1 MSARKWS
8 VSLVALVAIGA
19 ALYVVQPNVFHAV
32 TGPLTRLWN
41 PENANAQKAPPP
53 RVIPVEAVTAVL
65 KDVPVQ
71 LEALGT
77 VTPIASVAIKARLE
91 SVITG
96 VYFED
101 GATVDAGQLLFTLD
115 GRHLEAEIKRVEAVI
130 AGAEAQQEQAE
141 RDVKRYNELIQKNA
155 TTQVTLNNAQT
166 QVNIAKATAEANRAQ
181 LENLK
186 VQLSWTK
193 IHAPISGRISAAAV
207 KVGNLVRPADTA
219 PLAIINQIKPVYITF
234 GLPQKQLPELRKA
247 LAAGTA
253 TVEARVPGDNR
264 VAYGQVTMI
273 ENTVDAATGMA
284 IVRATMENKDEML
297 WPGTLVNTRV
307 ILRNEQAVL
316 VPSPAVQVSQTGSY
330 VFVVENGVARVRPVT
345 VERTL
350 DMQSV
355 ISNGLK
361 GGETVVL
368 DGQLQLVDGTRVAP
382 RQSGKPGV

>member
-19 ALYVVQPNVFHAV
+19 ALYAVQPNLFHAV

-53 RVIPVEAVTAVL
+53 RVIPVEVVTAVV
-65 KDVPVQ
+65 KDVPIR

-96 VYFED
+96 VHFQD
-101 GATVDAGQLLFTLD
+101 GAMVHAGDLLFTLD
-115 GRHLEAEIKRVEAVI
+115 SRQIEAEIKRVEAVI

-141 RDVKRYNELIQKNA
+141 RDVKRYNELVQKNA

-166 QVNIAKATAEANRAQ
+166 QVNIAASVAASNRAQ

-193 IHAPISGRISAAAV
+193 IRAPISGRISAAAV
-207 KVGNLVRPADTA
+207 KVGNFVRPADTA
-219 PLAIINQIKPVYITF
+219 PLAIINQIKPVYVTF
-234 GLPQKQLPELRKA
+234 GLPQKQLPDLRKA
-247 LAAGTA
+247 LAADTA
-253 TVEARVPGDNR
+253 TVEARVPGDDR
-264 VAYGQVTMI
+264 VADGQVTMI

-307 ILRNEQAVL
+307 ILRNEKAVL

-330 VFVVENGVARVRPVT
+330 VYVVENGVAKVRPVT
-345 VERTL
+345 VERTV

-355 ISNGLK
+355 ISKGLE
-361 GGETVVL
+361 GGEMVVL
-368 DGQLQLVDGTRVAP
+368 DGQLQLVEGTRVAP